1 MSDKIVLVTGATGRI
16 GRVVVLDLL
25 QRGYRVRALTSRSP
39 PSAGDQRLEWRQAD
53 LARNDDLHQLVEGC
67 DAVIH
72 LAAEIGQKSRMRALN
87 EDATGR
93 LAQAAQD
100 AGVGT
105 FCYASSVSVY
115 GSGRSTEIWE
125 GSPVLSIDEDNASE
139 YWALDYVREY
149 GRTKLAGERAILR
162 VADQMRCFIL
172 RPAVVVD
179 LDQIIGIREWSL
191 VKRMLASHRHAHH
204 IYVWDV
210 SDALIWSVEQ
220 GLASRGKPGDVE
232 IFNLVED
239 DRLEPR
245 HIDFMRKAF
254 RASGDPRYRVLS
266 APPAVDWL
274 HDFLRFRTLPL
285 RNPLWRMRFS
295 GRRLRDAGYQLKF
308 GMAQAE
314 ELALSRL
321 VEQARASVQAEP
333 VQKNNPVQ
341 S

>member
-16 GRVVVLDLL
+16 GRVVVSDLL
-25 QRGYRVRALTSRSP
+25 QRGYHVRAVTSKSP
-39 PSAGDQRLEWRQAD
+39 PSEGVQRLEWRQAD
-53 LARNDDLHQLVEGC
+53 LARNDDLLPLVDGC

-72 LAAEIGQKSRMRALN
+72 LAAEIGRKSRMRVLN
-87 EDATGR
+87 EDATER
-93 LAQAAQD
+93 LAKAAQD
-100 AGVGT
+100 AGVGA
-105 FCYASSVSVY
+105 FCYTSSVSVY
-115 GSGRSTEIWE
+115 GSGRSIEISEW
-125 GSPVLSIDEDNASE
+125 SPVLSIDEDNASE

-149 GRTKLAGERAILR
+149 GRTKLAGERAISR
-162 VADQMRCFIL
+162 VADQMRCIIF

-179 LDQIIGIREWSL
+179 LDQIIGIRDWSL

-210 SDALIWSVEQ
+210 SDALIWAVEQ
-220 GLASRGKPGDVE
+220 ALAGRGKPGDVE
-232 IFNLVED
+232 IFNLAED
-239 DRLEPR
+239 DRPQPR

-254 RASGDPRYRVLS
+254 RASGDPHYRVVS
-266 APPAVDWL
+266 APSAVDWL

-295 GRRLRDAGYQLKF
+295 SRRLRDAGYRLKF

-321 VEQARASVQAEP
+321 ADQAKAGAQTKAVPQ
-333 VQKNNPVQ
+333 NNTV
-341 S
+341 